1 MTSIKDLRDLLK
13 QKSVQIP
20 KDRVLK
26 KDDTAIDS
34 TRKKRNDIVG
44 SGVKGGNRQIEYQAI
59 KGNLHERLI
68 DEMNDAGVLVQPD
81 DELKSFVLRF
91 VESVLENEE
100 LPLNETE
107 RARLSDDLIEETLG
121 SGPLATL
128 MADPA
133 VTDILV
139 NRFDEIFVERFG
151 ILESTDIEF
160 RDEEHLVRI
169 INRMAARVGR
179 RIDTSSPMVDARLPD
194 GSRINATLPP
204 ITIDG
209 PTLSIRRFGRKRLS
223 QNDLIR
229 LEMFSESMLEFISI
243 CVQAR
248 RNMLISGGTGSGKS
262 TLLGAV
268 SQSIPNRERIITI
281 EDAAE
286 LLLNQRHVIRMETR
300 TSNIEGQGQ
309 ITQRELVVNALRMRP
324 DRIILGEV
332 RAGEALDMLQ
342 AMNTGHDGSLTTI
355 HANSPRDAFA
365 RLETM
370 VMMSGLEL
378 PSRAIREQ
386 MVSAINFII
395 HVRRYDDGVRR
406 VERIS
411 EVVGMENQ
419 TPQMQDIFEFKQSGR
434 SGNRIVGQH
443 VATGIVP
450 RIVDELISRGIAIN
464 KQGLFGRESR

>member
-1 MTSIKDLRDLLK
+1 MTSSKDLRDLLK

-26 KDDTAIDS
+26 KDDTAVDAKQ
-34 TRKKRNDIVG
+34 KKRNDIVG
-44 SGVKGGNRQIEYQAI
+44 SGGKGGNRQIEYQTI

-107 RARLSDDLIEETLG
+107 RARLSDDLLEETLG

-169 INRMAARVGR
+169 INRMAARGGAADRTPPHPRSTRGCPMEVASTR
-179 RIDTSSPMVDARLPD
+179 RFLQLRLMV
-194 GSRINATLPP
+194 
-204 ITIDG
+204 

-229 LEMFSESMLEFISI
+229 LEMFSESMLEFIGI

-248 RNMLISGGTGSGKS
+248 HNMLISGWNWKW
-262 TLLGAV
+262 
-268 SQSIPNRERIITI
+268 
-281 EDAAE
+281 
-286 LLLNQRHVIRMETR
+286 
-300 TSNIEGQGQ
+300 
-309 ITQRELVVNALRMRP
+309 
-324 DRIILGEV
+324 
-332 RAGEALDMLQ
+332 
-342 AMNTGHDGSLTTI
+342 
-355 HANSPRDAFA
+355 
-365 RLETM
+365 
-370 VMMSGLEL
+370 
-378 PSRAIREQ
+378 
-386 MVSAINFII
+386 
-395 HVRRYDDGVRR
+395 
-406 VERIS
+406 
-411 EVVGMENQ
+411 
-419 TPQMQDIFEFKQSGR
+419 
-434 SGNRIVGQH
+434 
-443 VATGIVP
+443 
-450 RIVDELISRGIAIN
+450 
-464 KQGLFGRESR
+464 

>member
-1 MTSIKDLRDLLK
+1 MTSSKDLRDLLK

-26 KDDTAIDS
+26 KDDTAVDAKQ
-34 TRKKRNDIVG
+34 KKRNDIVG
-44 SGVKGGNRQIEYQAI
+44 SGGKGGNRQIEYQTI

-107 RARLSDDLIEETLG
+107 RARLSDDLLEETLG

-229 LEMFSESMLEFISI
+229 LEMFSESMLEFIGI

-248 RNMLISGGTGSGKS
+248 HNMLISGGTGRSNHAAGV
-262 TLLGAV
+262 GCQCA
-268 SQSIPNRERIITI
+268 PN
-281 EDAAE
+281 
-286 LLLNQRHVIRMETR
+286 
-300 TSNIEGQGQ
+300 
-309 ITQRELVVNALRMRP
+309 
-324 DRIILGEV
+324 
-332 RAGEALDMLQ
+332 EA
-342 AMNTGHDGSLTTI
+342 
-355 HANSPRDAFA
+355 
-365 RLETM
+365 
-370 VMMSGLEL
+370 
-378 PSRAIREQ
+378 
-386 MVSAINFII
+386 
-395 HVRRYDDGVRR
+395 
-406 VERIS
+406 
-411 EVVGMENQ
+411 
-419 TPQMQDIFEFKQSGR
+419 
-434 SGNRIVGQH
+434 
-443 VATGIVP
+443 
-450 RIVDELISRGIAIN
+450 
-464 KQGLFGRESR
+464 